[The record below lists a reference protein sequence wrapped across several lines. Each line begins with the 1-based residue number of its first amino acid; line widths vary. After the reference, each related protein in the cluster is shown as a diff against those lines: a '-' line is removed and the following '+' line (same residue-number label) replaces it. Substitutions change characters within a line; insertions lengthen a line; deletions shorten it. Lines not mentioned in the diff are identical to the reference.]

1 MFPPC
6 SLFGW
11 LFVCLLFVC
20 LLLQHPKICS
30 VEGFACKFVCGDFI
44 YTLEII
50 VRILRD
56 VVNRERL
63 CGNNAFVCGLR
74 NFWGCQTPCRSN
86 DTIYLCLVCCI
97 RWCSDG
103 RGNEVVDWRCI
114 HCSFEYSDSCF
125 THATVVCLVV
135 VDVVVY

>member
-1 MFPPC
+1 M
-6 SLFGW
+6 
-11 LFVCLLFVC
+11 
-20 LLLQHPKICS
+20 
-30 VEGFACKFVCGDFI
+30 
-44 YTLEII
+44 
-50 VRILRD
+50 RILRD

-63 CGNNAFVCGLR
+63 CGNNAFVCGLC
-74 NFWGCQTPCRSN
+74 NFWGSQTPCRSN

-103 RGNEVVDWRCI
+103 RGKEVVDCRCI
-114 HCSFEYSDSCF
+114 HCSFEYSDRCF